1 MGRHEWMNGCMDY
14 EHGSFI
20 KKRFGMLFFC
30 FFCVFS
36 GVDASALG
44 LLPVQ
49 PGLLP
54 RQVVCQD
61 ECSSTKTLRN

>member
-1 MGRHEWMNGCMDY
+1 MDY

-20 KKRFGMLFFC
+20 KKRFGMLI

-61 ECSSTKTLRN
+61 ECISSETLRN